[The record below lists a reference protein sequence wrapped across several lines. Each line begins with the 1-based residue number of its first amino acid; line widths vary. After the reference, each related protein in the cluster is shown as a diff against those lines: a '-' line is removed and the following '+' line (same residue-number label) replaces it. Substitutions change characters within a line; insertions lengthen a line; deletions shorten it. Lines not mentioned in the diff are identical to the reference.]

1 MKNKLILSALV
12 IPVAFGLF
20 LSTTAFA
27 DSTAMTSPVVVITN
41 DLSVGST
48 GSDVSALQAFL
59 VNKGYLTIPSGES
72 MGHYGALTQAAV
84 MKYQSAEGIVADGI
98 DGATT
103 QMHIAQDSGAT
114 TTTTTS
120 AAMTAPGTM
129 TSAANLRV
137 TLNNLLQEHVSSSLN
152 VLRAISDGNQGA
164 LTGALAEQD
173 ANAVSLSA
181 AIGSVYGTSAQTAF
195 LTLFRNH
202 ITDSNNYTIAVKAGN
217 MTNQTAALAALDQ
230 QLVGISNFLSGA
242 NPYIDNATLLAAL
255 RQHEMLVNQ
264 ASVDYAKG
272 DFADSYS
279 TETQALAQ
287 IAGGGD
293 YLANAIVEQY
303 PSKFAN

>member
-1 MKNKLILSALV
+1 MKNKAIFSLIA
-12 IPVAFGLF
+12 IPVALGLF
-20 LSTTAFA
+20 FGTTSAHA
-27 DSTAMTSPVVVITN
+27 DSTMMMSSS
-41 DLSVGST
+41 DLSLGAT
-48 GSDVSALQAFL
+48 GASVTTLQTFL
-59 VNKGYLTIPSGES
+59 VSKGYLTMPAGQA
-72 MGHYGALTQAAV
+72 MGYYGTLTQAAV
-84 MKYQSAEGIVADGI
+84 MKYQAAAGLAIDGI
-98 DGATT
+98 DGAST
-103 QMHIAQDSGAT
+103 QMHITADGSSMMSSGTSTTMTTPST
-114 TTTTTS
+114 TT
-120 AAMTAPGTM
+120 A
-129 TSAANLRV
+129 AANLRV

-152 VLRAISDGNQGA
+152 VLRAISDNNQPA

-173 ANAVSLSA
+173 ANAVALSA
-181 AIGSVYGTSAQTAF
+181 AIGSVYGSAAQSAF

-293 YLANAIVEQY
+293 YLANAIVQQY
-303 PSKFAN
+303 PSKFE